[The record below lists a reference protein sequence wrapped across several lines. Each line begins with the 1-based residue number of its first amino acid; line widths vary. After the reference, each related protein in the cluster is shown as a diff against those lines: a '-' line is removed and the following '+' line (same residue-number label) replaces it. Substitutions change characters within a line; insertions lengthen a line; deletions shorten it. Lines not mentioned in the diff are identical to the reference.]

1 MQIDILPNNVYTVGN
16 DRCQRG
22 DVHMRSCKQMSVVWG
37 VSERRVTEF
46 CKEGMIPGAI
56 KVGKR
61 WQHRTERN
69 PLSSEITGMT

>member
-1 MQIDILPNNVYTVGN
+1 
-16 DRCQRG
+16 
-22 DVHMRSCKQMSVVWG
+22 MRSCKQMSVVWG